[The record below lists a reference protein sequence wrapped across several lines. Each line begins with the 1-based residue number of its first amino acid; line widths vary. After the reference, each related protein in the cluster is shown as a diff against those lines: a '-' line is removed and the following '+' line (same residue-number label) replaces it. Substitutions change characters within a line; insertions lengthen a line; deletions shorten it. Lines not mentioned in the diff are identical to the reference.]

1 MFGAM
6 RKIKVPEADH
16 RMAGARSV
24 ACIEGGFTHDEDCKS
39 CGRPRPWLRPCAA
52 AVLMLAAVPG
62 KPAQAMSLITP
73 SAAPSAKYASEG
85 LMTQVRGGGGRGG
98 GGHGGGGGGFHGGG
112 GGFHGFG
119 GGGFHGGGIH
129 YGHVFH
135 GGGFRYGGYH
145 RYGGFRFA
153 HHHRHLFDGGYYPY
167 YYGDY
172 HPYHRCRII
181 WTHYGRRRVCH
192 WHHWYRGHYR
202 HYWHHR
208 HYY

>member
-1 MFGAM
+1 
-6 RKIKVPEADH
+6 V
-16 RMAGARSV
+16 AGLVR
-24 ACIEGGFTHDEDCKS
+24 GFS
-39 CGRPRPWLRPCAA
+39 LAAA

-85 LMTQVRGGGGRGG
+85 LMTQVRGGGG
-98 GGHGGGGGGFHGGG
+98 HG

-135 GGGFRYGGYH
+135 GGGFRHGGYH

-153 HHHRHLFDGGYYPY
+153 HHHRHFFHGGYYPY
-167 YYGDY
+167 LLPLSPLPDHLDPLRSAIG
-172 HPYHRCRII
+172 II
-181 WTHYGRRRVCH
+181 GTAGTTGITGITGITTEGPGQGRSEKGTPIRRPLSFQVQLLATPSP
-192 WHHWYRGHYR
+192 
-202 HYWHHR
+202 
-208 HYY
+208 